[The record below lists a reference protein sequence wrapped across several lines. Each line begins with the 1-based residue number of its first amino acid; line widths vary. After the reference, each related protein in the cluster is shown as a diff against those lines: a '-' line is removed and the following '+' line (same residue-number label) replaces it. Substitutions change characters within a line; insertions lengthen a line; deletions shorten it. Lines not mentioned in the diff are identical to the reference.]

1 MSEELTTAAE
11 LFDAIG
17 AGYEEA
23 FGRPPV
29 VDAAVRELLA
39 VLPPSARVLD
49 VGSGTGRPVAADL
62 VAAGHRVTGID
73 VSAEMVRIAREQVP
87 GAEFVQADVREW
99 ESEPESW
106 DAVCAFFPFLQLAR
120 AETER
125 ALGRIMR
132 LAGPGRKVRA
142 DHGALR
148 RRGRPGRLSRPLDP
162 GHELPGGRAGR
173 AGARGRAGSDRDPG
187 GDLRAGQARG
197 GAGGAPAD
205 LGPQTRLSGSGKH
218 EMVKQI
224 QC

>member
-125 ALGRIMR
+125 ALGRI
-132 LAGPGRKVRA
+132 AGWLV
-142 DHGALR
+142 
-148 RRGRPGRLSRPLDP
+148 
-162 GHELPGGRAGR
+162 PGGRFALITVP
-173 AGARGRAGSDRDPG
+173 SDVEDVPVDFLGHSIRVTSF
-187 GDLRAGQARG
+187 
-197 GAGGAPAD
+197 PAD
-205 LGPQTRLSGSGKH
+205 ALVERVRAAGLEVTGTRAETFAPDKPGAEPEEHLLISARKPG
-218 EMVKQI
+218 
-224 QC
+224 

>member
-23 FGRPPV
+23 FGRRPV
-29 VDAAVRELLA
+29 VDAAVRELIE

-49 VGSGTGRPVAADL
+49 IGSGTGRPAAAEL

-99 ESEPESW
+99 ETSPGSW
-106 DAVCAFFPFLQLAR
+106 DAVCAFFSFVQLSR

-125 ALGRIMR
+125 VLGRIAGW
-132 LAGPGRKVRA
+132 LA
-142 DHGALR
+142 
-148 RRGRPGRLSRPLDP
+148 
-162 GHELPGGRAGR
+162 PGGRFA
-173 AGARGRAGSDRDPG
+173 
-187 GDLRAGQARG
+187 LVTV
-197 GAGGAPAD
+197 PAD
-205 LGPQTRLSGSGKH
+205 IENVPIEFLGHSIRVTSFPVDALVERVRAAGLEVTGTREETFEPETPGTEPEEHVLISARKPG
-218 EMVKQI
+218 
-224 QC
+224 

>member
-17 AGYEEA
+17 AGYEDA

-49 VGSGTGRPVAADL
+49 IGSGTGRPVAADL

-73 VSAEMVRIAREQVP
+73 VSAEMVRIARAQVP

-99 ESEPESW
+99 ESAPGTW
-106 DAVCAFFPFLQLAR
+106 DAVCAFFPFLQLPR

-125 ALGRIMR
+125 ALGRI
-132 LAGPGRKVRA
+132 AGWLV
-142 DHGALR
+142 
-148 RRGRPGRLSRPLDP
+148 
-162 GHELPGGRAGR
+162 PGGRFA
-173 AGARGRAGSDRDPG
+173 
-187 GDLRAGQARG
+187 LITV
-197 GAGGAPAD
+197 PAD
-205 LGPQTRLSGSGKH
+205 VEDAPVDFLGHSIRVTSFPADALADRVRAAGLDVTGTRT
-218 EMVKQI
+218 EMFAPDKPGAEPEEHLLI
-224 QC
+224 SARKPG

>member
-17 AGYEEA
+17 AGYENA

-99 ESEPESW
+99 ESEPGTW
-106 DAVCAFFPFLQLAR
+106 DAVCAFFPFLQLPR

-125 ALGRIMR
+125 ALGRIAGW
-132 LAGPGRKVRA
+132 LA
-142 DHGALR
+142 
-148 RRGRPGRLSRPLDP
+148 
-162 GHELPGGRAGR
+162 PGGRFA
-173 AGARGRAGSDRDPG
+173 
-187 GDLRAGQARG
+187 LITV
-197 GAGGAPAD
+197 PAD
-205 LGPQTRLSGSGKH
+205 VEDVPVDFLGHTIRVTSFPADALADRVRAAGLEVTGTRTETFAPDKPGAEPEEHLLISARKPG
-218 EMVKQI
+218 
-224 QC
+224 